1 MFLASMSPRIL
12 LFAACLSCLQLCCLA
27 QDVQARAEAMLQ
39 RARQL
44 SDIRS
49 PSAPAFRLKA
59 TFSFVGDD
67 LATVQGTYTEIRVSQ
82 SQWRREIVV
91 GDLRQVDIGG
101 VGKHWILHPDGFP
114 SQASR
119 LPAVMT
125 PIPAASS
132 HFDFASITESSTSD
146 VVAECAFTKPAA
158 DNQKSAFC
166 FDKNGGV
173 LLQKASPERRPR
185 NLVSFSC
192 EYGSFRKFGD
202 YWFPREVVCFEDRH
216 KTIEAKV
223 VDLLAEP
230 SPDPALFTAP
240 SGAIE
245 LGLCSVDMKPP
256 VAVSTP
262 EPAPPSGS
270 RDEVNRVAVTLSL
283 VVDTKGKPQ
292 NVRVLRPGR
301 KNFDDAAL
309 DAVRRWRFKPATCD
323 GTPMSTEVNVVV
335 DFAFYH

>member
-114 SQASR
+114 SHAQKRAAGCRREGLAAEDFLGLFDRYLQIRHLGRVDQLLELRVEIGIFCQSV
-119 LPAVMT
+119 LVSIDLVEGYT
-125 PIPAASS
+125 IPRRTDDQSM
-132 HFDFASITESSTSD
+132 FCVDD
-146 VVAECAFTKPAA
+146 VVA
-158 DNQKSAFC
+158 
-166 FDKNGGV
+166 
-173 LLQKASPERRPR
+173 
-185 NLVSFSC
+185 
-192 EYGSFRKFGD
+192 
-202 YWFPREVVCFEDRH
+202 RH
-216 KTIEAKV
+216 KCGKPR
-223 VDLLAEP
+223 LAGR
-230 SPDPALFTAP
+230 S
-240 SGAIE
+240 S
-245 LGLCSVDMKPP
+245 
-256 VAVSTP
+256 
-262 EPAPPSGS
+262 
-270 RDEVNRVAVTLSL
+270 TLS
-283 VVDTKGKPQ
+283 GP
-292 NVRVLRPGR
+292 
-301 KNFDDAAL
+301 
-309 DAVRRWRFKPATCD
+309 
-323 GTPMSTEVNVVV
+323 SS
-335 DFAFYH
+335 YHLPVILA